1 MYINYKDKGG
11 IEYAMVV
18 TSVRKGSSVTKMKPM
33 YLGRVI
39 DKEHAVFKNRERGI
53 FVYDINTNTFSP
65 VPPEYQE
72 PQIQRKTKYPVR
84 LNLVVSFGDVFL
96 LNEFW
101 KSSGLM
107 TAIDAI
113 GYRNADTLRALLAY
127 YILSPLACCHAED
140 WWELTFAKYLYPKAQ
155 MSSQRISDALSDI
168 GSEDAKHSFFRE
180 YYQFLEKAK
189 DSQDSDQKDDLHD
202 GILIDSSG
210 LPNAIRFPLTAVNNH
225 NGVISEEVR
234 LIYVVQQRTGLPLF
248 FRYVPGNV
256 IDVSTLT
263 RTIAELKANG
273 INTKFAIL
281 DAGYYTGVNADA
293 LLDAGVSFITRM
305 KGNFKL
311 YKKLV
316 SEHLSSLEAR
326 ENLVRYNKRLVY
338 VKRIPCMIGEKE
350 DRPAYAY
357 LCKDLT
363 IKHELEKKLIER
375 AEDDSLSGEEIF
387 DAMQKHGLFV
397 LISSRKIS
405 RENLLPLYYTRD
417 QVEKIF
423 ELCKQDCKILPLNI
437 ETEATFRGHLMMTF
451 MAAVTL
457 KMMSDKL
464 KKTTLTTTSMFM
476 NLHEQHA
483 IIYDDQFITT
493 EPVRKMNEA
502 YKAFKVQC
510 PATIS
515 R

>member
-1 MYINYKDKGG
+1 MYINYKVKGG

-84 LNLVVSFGDVFL
+84 PNLVVSFGDVFL

-113 GYRNADTLRALLAY
+113 GYRNADPLRALLAY

-451 MAAVTL
+451 VAAVTL

>member
-1 MYINYKDKGG
+1 MYINYKTKGG

-18 TSVRKGSSVTKMKPM
+18 TSVRKGSSVSKMKPM

-39 DKEHAVFKNRERGI
+39 DKEHAVFKNRERGL

-65 VPPEYQE
+65 VPAEYQE
-72 PQIQRKTKYPVR
+72 PKVQRKTKYPVR
-84 LNLVVSFGDVFL
+84 PKLVVSFGDIFL
-96 LNEFW
+96 LDEFL

-107 TAIDAI
+107 AAVDAI

-140 WWELTFAKYLYPKAQ
+140 WWELTFAKFLYPKAQ
-155 MSSQRISDALSDI
+155 MSSQRISDALADI
-168 GSEDAKHSFFRE
+168 GNEDAKRSFFKE
-180 YYQFLEKAK
+180 YYRFLEKTDGSK
-189 DSQDSDQKDDLHD
+189 DSGPADELHD

-316 SEHLSSLEAR
+316 SEHLGSLEAR

-338 VKRIPCMIGEKE
+338 VKRVPCMIGEKE

-363 IKHELEKKLIER
+363 MKHELEKKLVER
-375 AEDDSLSGEEIF
+375 AEDDSMSGEEIF

-423 ELCKQDCKILPLNI
+423 ELCKQDCKILPLNV
-437 ETEATFRGHLMMTF
+437 ETEATFRGHLMVTF
-451 MAAVTL
+451 IAAVTL

-464 KKTTLTTTSMFM
+464 KKTTLTTASMFM

-493 EPVRKMNEA
+493 EPVKKMNEA

-510 PATIS
+510 PATIP

>member
-1 MYINYKDKGG
+1 MYINYKTKGG

-18 TSVRKGSSVTKMKPM
+18 TSVRKGSSVSKMKPM

-39 DKEHAVFKNRERGI
+39 DKEHAVFKNRERGL

-65 VPPEYQE
+65 VPAEYQE
-72 PQIQRKTKYPVR
+72 PQVQRKTKYPVR
-84 LNLVVSFGDVFL
+84 PKLVVSFGDIFL
-96 LNEFW
+96 LDEFL

-107 TAIDAI
+107 AAVDAI

-140 WWELTFAKYLYPKAQ
+140 WWELTFAKFLYPKAQ
-155 MSSQRISDALSDI
+155 MSSQRISDALADI
-168 GSEDAKHSFFRE
+168 GNEDAKRSFFKE
-180 YYQFLEKAK
+180 YYRFLEKTDGSK
-189 DSQDSDQKDDLHD
+189 DSGPADELHD

-316 SEHLSSLEAR
+316 SEHLGSLEAR

-338 VKRIPCMIGEKE
+338 VKRVPCMIGEKE

-363 IKHELEKKLIER
+363 MKHELEKKLVER
-375 AEDDSLSGEEIF
+375 AEDDSMSGEEIF

-423 ELCKQDCKILPLNI
+423 ELCKQDCKILPLNV
-437 ETEATFRGHLMMTF
+437 ETEATFRGHLMVTF
-451 MAAVTL
+451 IAAVTL

-464 KKTTLTTTSMFM
+464 KKTTLTTASMFM

-493 EPVRKMNEA
+493 EPVKKMNEA

-510 PATIS
+510 PATIP